1 MDIVKGKPGLDDPIW
16 EYVLLDSLKKYI
28 PKVREWWRDYENMDI
43 QDTGVVELDSNLPG
57 LMARFTRAASRS
69 PVKGIQAFPFI
80 PTAFLQLRNIQG
92 GANKMVERI
101 TAKGLVM
108 DELKIVCKSNCP
120 STYYGG
126 QIICFIPK
134 KIYEEREFGKWIYF
148 TRSQLQEI
156 AQYVKY
162 YSKALQEKLIF
173 KL

>member
-1 MDIVKGKPGLDDPIW
+1 MDTVKERPGLDDPIW

-28 PKVREWWRDYENMDI
+28 PKVREWWNDYETMDI
-43 QDTGVVELDSNLPG
+43 QETGVVELDSSLPG

-101 TAKGLVM
+101 ASRGLSI
-108 DELKIVCKSNCP
+108 DEFLIVCKSNCP

-134 KIYEEREFGKWIYF
+134 RIFEEREFGKWIYF

-156 AQYVKY
+156 ARYVNS
-162 YSKALQEKLIF
+162 YSKLLQDKIIAKL
-173 KL
+173 